1 MKILLDDV
9 KLTLLL
15 EQKKQ
20 FIGTHI
26 VWDSIL
32 SAASFLISVLLATY
46 PDILF
51 LSGTV
56 LKTVFVMLGLIFTG
70 KSILDVHSSLKNS
83 YTHEDL
89 FSDINKLNEIS

>member
-46 PDILF
+46 PIRNCTENRLRNAR
-51 LSGTV
+51 
-56 LKTVFVMLGLIFTG
+56 I
-70 KSILDVHSSLKNS
+70 
-83 YTHEDL
+83 DL
-89 FSDINKLNEIS
+89 YRKKHP